1 MRTFLALV
9 VSSVTCV
16 NAFAVPPKVVKA
28 LPDNGDVNV
37 DPSLTEI
44 RITFSQPM
52 DKGGWSFVGG
62 GETYPE
68 TTGQPRW
75 VGSTTVILPV
85 KLVPDHEYWLSINNE
100 HFRNFKGVNG
110 EAAVPYPIRFV
121 TGGAVDKHAAVY
133 DQLALNEAAVDA
145 LGELLTTRYS
155 HRDRLGID
163 WKALVEEHRDELKGA
178 GGPDAFARI
187 AGIML
192 AKAEDKHIWFQVGSR
207 QIPTYMRPVAPNVNP
222 PLLPTLVPNYERL
235 SDFVAMGRWDDG
247 IGYIAIDSWD
257 SSQRGAVEKAYEAL
271 GKLHDARAIIID
283 VRANGGG
290 DETLAQGFAGC
301 FVDEP
306 VLYAKSKLVD
316 PETES
321 GFGAV
326 LDRTLEPNVSR
337 PKYEGPVV
345 VLSGP
350 VVMSSC
356 EAFVLMMKAAPRATV
371 VGGTTQGSSGN
382 PKSYD
387 LGNGVTV
394 WVPSWESLT
403 PDGEPFEGKG
413 IEPDIAVDAPIE
425 TLFKGDPVLTKG
437 LEVARTKAGG

>member
-1 MRTFLALV
+1 MAITTGTAL
-9 VSSVTCV
+9 
-16 NAFAVPPKVVKA
+16 AVPPKVVKA

-68 TTGQPRW
+68 VTGQPRW
-75 VGSTTVILPV
+75 VGSTTVVLPV

-110 EAAVPYPIRFV
+110 EAAEPYPIRFV
-121 TGGAVDKHAAVY
+121 TGGAGGEHAAVY
-133 DQLALNEAAVDA
+133 DQLALNGAAVDA

-163 WKALVEEHRDELKGA
+163 WKALVEQHRDELKGTA
-178 GGPDAFARI
+178 NADAFARI

-192 AKAEDKHIWFQVGSR
+192 AKAEDKHIWFQVGTR

-235 SDFVAMGRWDDG
+235 SDYVAMGRWDDG
-247 IGYIAIDSWD
+247 VGYIAIDTWD
-257 SSQRGAVEKAYEAL
+257 SSQREAVEKAYEAL
-271 GKLHDARAIIID
+271 GKLHDARAIIVD

-301 FVDEP
+301 FIDDP
-306 VLYAKSKLVD
+306 VLYAKSKFVD
-316 PETES
+316 PKTES
-321 GFGAV
+321 GFGAE
-326 LDRTLEPNVSR
+326 LDRTLEPNAGR

-413 IEPDIAVDAPIE
+413 IEPDVAVEAPIE
-425 TLFKGDPVLTKG
+425 SLFKGDPVLTKG
-437 LEVARTKAGG
+437 LEVARSKAGG